1 MGVNDKKNL
10 TGARAVVPFAV
21 ATLLVAAAVTACEM
35 ERLLPYGGGRTDGLE
50 VPISRLRIDRDRI
63 ITVLESDLQ
72 EQLGLEI
79 FPPHTTMS
87 GKVEW
92 LSSDYDAVFV
102 DQSGNIHVHMDALR
116 ADDAVFAEVTIT
128 ARFTENHSIFSE
140 MTVMILPEF
149 PRYRELIFNNWGT
162 AQISGTPIAQ
172 LENIANRVN
181 LEGDWHMGDGIIL
194 LTGTGDVATE
204 DLTGRAT
211 DIVLQADTENAA
223 DNPWIHTAAFLIGSE
238 NLHDHV
244 PRSTGGGRALG
255 SWHADGEGGNLHVGT
270 GQPWNDPRRTDL
282 SDPWGLAPDPTRWGH
297 LRTAGAGMRVF
308 QVLGLQRPFEI
319 EMRYVTNS
327 ANTGR
332 WAGIRFGGDEG
343 DFWVEGP
350 MSWQTASAGGNT
362 GRGRVLRFEFRD
374 YLYSYN
380 RDASG
385 NAFREWILEDGSRVP
400 IEGFNPAAHPPRIPL
415 DDFLP
420 ITNIY
425 AFEGL
430 RIHDLVIRPLE
441 TSPGILDWGERPP
454 Q

>member
-223 DNPWIHTAAFLIGSE
+223 DNPWIHTAAFLIDASKRIVTIGTDTRARRRITDLKDIIKNS
-238 NLHDHV
+238 
-244 PRSTGGGRALG
+244 SGGRRGVALVL
-255 SWHADGEGGNLHVGT
+255 GNEETGLPQNVKDQCSSLLRIPGT
-270 GQPWNDPRRTDL
+270 GNIESLNVSQAASLFLHTI
-282 SDPWGLAPDPTRWGH
+282 
-297 LRTAGAGMRVF
+297 
-308 QVLGLQRPFEI
+308 FEI
-319 EMRYVTNS
+319 
-327 ANTGR
+327 
-332 WAGIRFGGDEG
+332 
-343 DFWVEGP
+343 
-350 MSWQTASAGGNT
+350 
-362 GRGRVLRFEFRD
+362 
-374 YLYSYN
+374 
-380 RDASG
+380 
-385 NAFREWILEDGSRVP
+385 
-400 IEGFNPAAHPPRIPL
+400 
-415 DDFLP
+415 
-420 ITNIY
+420 
-425 AFEGL
+425 
-430 RIHDLVIRPLE
+430 
-441 TSPGILDWGERPP
+441 
-454 Q
+454 